1 MSEVEWDGTGESPWL
16 YAKASS
22 GDITVWRCWT
32 QGGVLWVEWGKHGGK
47 LQRKKFD
54 CEPKNPGKANAT
66 TAEEQAVKE
75 AAAKFVKQRKKK
87 YFLTPDDAL
96 TKLNL
101 KPMLAKGWKDLSARA
116 KSKMTWPVMCQ
127 PKLDGRRSFGLRRN
141 GSAGLL
147 SRGGETYI
155 VQHVIDDLEAT
166 LPEDA
171 VLDGEL
177 YIHGASR
184 QYIGSLITRPR
195 AESVQLEYHVYDV
208 TQLSEQTVRSEHR
221 PNILSQWYAANSQFL
236 DSVKLVETTLAYS
249 EADIIRLHDQWVE
262 QGYEGAIV
270 RLYGGLYR
278 FAHRSGDLLKY
289 KNFEDDEFEIISYTT
304 GKPGS
309 DWDNVPIFRCKM
321 KTGVEFDVAPKG
333 TAAERY
339 QMLLEAPNL
348 IGKMLTVRYQG
359 FTDDGNLDFPVGI
372 EIRGREDM
380 S

>member
-1 MSEVEWDGTGESPWL
+1 MTTAEWDGTGESPWL
-16 YAKASS
+16 YAKAAS
-22 GDITVWRCWT
+22 GDVTVWRCWT
-32 QGGVLWVEWGKHGGK
+32 EGGVLWVEWGKQGGK
-47 LQRKKFD
+47 LQRKKFK

-116 KSKMTWPVMCQ
+116 KSKLTWPVMYQ
-127 PKLDGRRSFGLRRN
+127 PKLDGRRCFAFRKN
-141 GSAGLL
+141 GAAFLL
-147 SRGGETYI
+147 SRGGEPYV
-155 VQHVIDDLEAT
+155 VQHVMDDLEVT
-166 LPEDA
+166 LPEDV

-177 YIHGASR
+177 YIPGASR

-195 AESVQLEYHVYDV
+195 EESVQLEYHVYDV
-208 TQLSEQTVRSEHR
+208 TLLSEQTRVSEKRVEDLFYWHQ
-221 PNILSQWYAANSQFL
+221 NNQKLLQSI
-236 DSVKLVETTLAYS
+236 KLVETGSASNEEQIVQAHDAYV
-249 EADIIRLHDQWVE
+249 L
-262 QGYEGAIV
+262 QGYEGIII
-270 RLYGGLYR
+270 RLYGGLYK
-278 FAHRSGDLLKY
+278 FGYRSGELLKY

-321 KTGVEFDVAPKG
+321 KSGVEFDAAPKG
-333 TAAERY
+333 TVAERY